1 MALTFVNE
9 IEQMQTDLI
18 LRCFSFY
25 FLWFLPHQT
34 SRRQFSLLLS
44 ILVITCVWKHTHT
57 HTHTSIYF
65 VVTSF
70 LTDPAADGYCLALS
84 LDLTSLGHCSLCGL
98 TSRLS
103 FPLKW
108 ESKSRGL
115 SEANDR
121 YLGRTLKSAVS
132 KHACQGLGERTAR
145 TMGQPVL
152 FTCSLWCLVGM
163 SSFWKLW

>member
-1 MALTFVNE
+1 
-9 IEQMQTDLI
+9 MQTDLI
-18 LRCFSFY
+18 SCSFSFY

-57 HTHTSIYF
+57 HTHF
-65 VVTSF
+65 H
-70 LTDPAADGYCLALS
+70 LLS
-84 LDLTSLGHCSLCGL
+84 GDQLPHWPCSRWVLFGTESELTSLGHCSLCGL

-115 SEANDR
+115 SEASDR
-121 YLGRTLKSAVS
+121 HLGRTLKSAAS

-145 TMGQPVL
+145 AMGQQPLHLLTVVL
-152 FTCSLWCLVGM
+152 GWNEFLLEALITLHILPGR
-163 SSFWKLW
+163 